1 MDDSKTAESPAPQT
15 DRSQLL
21 FALRWPL
28 ALLTVVALL
37 VFGSLAAYYLTL
49 KQAAD
54 GAAALGD
61 AASDVAGRVADR
73 AEQLAESFFT
83 GDVTESFVSSMPK
96 FDRSGVGRLEVASME
111 LTEKLARADERR
123 AFFDVV
129 PLGKTKVE
137 IEVPVTYRYHVPVSG
152 EWRLE
157 IHGPVCLVVAPPLE
171 PTLPPAIH
179 TDRLQTSSQE
189 DLLRFDAGEQMAELQ
204 RNLTPRLSRR
214 AASPAYLDLVR
225 DEARRGVADFVR
237 SWLLDQEFWVDDRF
251 ATIRV
256 VFADEIE
263 GPVDGEIEAPPAPTL
278 DPG

>member
-1 MDDSKTAESPAPQT
+1 MAHPTGKKEGIEAPAAGRRA
-15 DRSQLL
+15 DRHELL
-21 FALRWPL
+21 LALRWPL
-28 ALLTVVALL
+28 AIFGIVALL
-37 VFGSLAAYYLTL
+37 VVGGLGAYLLTL
-49 KQAAD
+49 RQAAA
-54 GAAALGD
+54 GVGTLGD
-61 AASDVAGRVADR
+61 AAGRVADR
-73 AEQLAESFFT
+73 AERLASSFFT
-83 GDVTESFVSSMPK
+83 GDVTERFVSSMPQ
-96 FDRSGVGRLEVASME
+96 FDRSGVGRLEVASMV
-111 LTEKLARADERR
+111 LTERLTRADERR

-129 PLGKTKVE
+129 PLGTTTVE

-157 IHGPVCLVVAPPLE
+157 IHGPVCLVLAPPLE

-179 TDRLQTSSQE
+179 TDRLRTRSQE

-214 AASPAYLDLVR
+214 ASSDAYLELVR

-256 VFADEIE
+256 VFADET
-263 GPVDGEIEAPPAPTL
+263 PTADLEAPPAPQQ

>member
-263 GPVDGEIEAPPAPTL
+263 APPAPTL